1 MVSPA
6 SGETADARFR
16 HYLHVLQRGR
26 WILAPTVVIVFGAVA
41 AFTLRQE
48 RLYEAS
54 ATVLINRASV
64 AAVVAGT
71 QGFAAQDF
79 PRVLQTKADLAH
91 SIPVAVRTLEAAGLP
106 GRNPTSFLARSSA
119 EPRPQADL
127 LQLSV
132 RDPEPTVAKRL
143 AGTFADEFVAYQHQL
158 ESDAVQA
165 ARTAV
170 EQRLAE
176 TSGDTALFNALQA
189 RIDQLTE
196 IEALTTSLGQVVAYP
211 TAAEQV
217 QPKLLRNAVIGLAM
231 GLLLGVGLV
240 FLYDALDPRLRSSD
254 EVGLLLSLPLL
265 GRLPSPP
272 SDLDTNVPV
281 FREHPHSSFAEAY
294 RMLALS
300 IEFLLSDTKFTVLAV
315 TSALESEGKST
326 TVANLGL
333 ALAETGKSV
342 VIVDLDLRRP
352 TIAAFFGLEDRPG
365 VSDFLAARGEVSD
378 VVTSVALRG
387 IGGDGERD
395 ADPQSFPRGT
405 LRVIGAGT
413 RTGEPSLL
421 LRHPRLAKLVN
432 YLRESVDVVLLDT
445 PPLLRVSDPASV
457 AQLADGAIFI
467 AKLGVVRRPML
478 REVQRVA
485 QRYPTEILGFVLTN
499 AEREQSPYYE
509 GSYYRGDYIQRGGA
523 TDNARVTK
531 GLFDTVE
538 E

>member
-1 MVSPA
+1 MASPP
-6 SGETADARFR
+6 SGETADTRFR
-16 HYLHVLQRGR
+16 HYVHVLRRGR
-26 WILAPTVVIVFGAVA
+26 WLLAPTVVTVLGAVA
-41 AFTLRQE
+41 VFTLRQE

-71 QGFAAQDF
+71 QGFTAQDF

-91 SIPVAVRTLEAAGLP
+91 SFPVAARTLEASGLP
-106 GRNPTSFLARSSA
+106 GRNPTSFLERSSA

-132 RDPEPTVAKRL
+132 RDPEPTVAKQL
-143 AGTFADEFVAYQHQL
+143 AGTFADEFVAYQHEL
-158 ESDAVQA
+158 ESDALQA

-176 TSGDTALFNALQA
+176 TSGDTALSNALQA

-211 TAAEQV
+211 TRAEQV
-217 QPKLLRNAVIGLAM
+217 QPKPLRNAMVGGAM

-254 EVGLLLSLPLL
+254 EVGALLGLPLL

-272 SDLDTNVPV
+272 SDLDPNVPV
-281 FREHPHSSFAEAY
+281 LREHPHSSFAEAY

-300 IEFLLSDTKFTVLAV
+300 IEFLVSDTKLTVLAV
-315 TSALESEGKST
+315 TSALEGEGKST

-333 ALAETGKSV
+333 ALAEAGKSV

-352 TIAAFFGLEDRPG
+352 TIATFFGGEDRSG
-365 VSDFLAARGEVSD
+365 VTDFLAARGEVSD
-378 VVTSVALRG
+378 VVTLVPLRG
-387 IGGDGERD
+387 SGEDGERGVD
-395 ADPQSFPRGT
+395 SQTSPRGS

-413 RTGEPSLL
+413 RTAEPSLL
-421 LRHPRLAKLVN
+421 LRHPRLAKLVD

-445 PPLLRVSDPASV
+445 PPLLRVSDPGSV
-457 AQLADGAIFI
+457 AQLADGAIFV

-478 REVQRVA
+478 REVQRVV
-485 QRYPTEILGFVLTN
+485 QRYPTEALGFVLTN

-509 GSYYRGDYIQRGGA
+509 GSYYRGDYLQNGDA
-523 TDNARVTK
+523 TDDARETK